1 MKCGRKEFMFYEYL
15 LKTAKA
21 KGSAFA
27 VLVDPDKVK
36 PAEASR
42 LGNVCQKEGVDIIFL
57 GTSLLLSDQIDIVAK
72 SIKKY
77 FKRPIVIF
85 PGSAYQVTKEA
96 DALLY
101 LSLISGR
108 NANLLIEEQVKAAP
122 MVKRSGLEVV
132 PTGYMLI
139 ESGRLTSATYMSHS
153 IPIPH
158 DKPDIAMAHALAARY
173 LGMKLI
179 YMDAGSGAISP
190 VSEKMISG
198 VAQYAELPV
207 VVGGGIKDPET
218 AGMKARAGAS
228 VVVVGNVFEGNAEN
242 KIINAFAKMIHYK
255 EKTRKT

>member
-1 MKCGRKEFMFYEYL
+1 MFYDYL
-15 LKTAKA
+15 LKTAKT
-21 KGSAFA
+21 KGAAFV

-36 PAEASR
+36 PGQAVK
-42 LGNVCQKEGVDIIFL
+42 LGKHFQKNEVDAVFL
-57 GTSLLLSDQIDIVAK
+57 GTSLLMSDQI
-72 SIKKY
+72 SIIARSLKRN

-122 MVKRSGLEVV
+122 MVKKSGLEVV

-139 ESGRLTSATYMSHS
+139 ESGRLTSANYMSHS

-158 DKPDIAMAHALAARY
+158 DKPDIAMVHALAAKF
-173 LGMKLI
+173 LGMRLI
-179 YMDAGSGAISP
+179 YMDAGSGALSP

-198 VAQYAELPV
+198 VAKYAGLPV

-218 AGMKARAGAS
+218 AGIKARAGAAA
-228 VVVVGNVFEGNAEN
+228 VVIGNVLEGNRKDN
-242 KIINAFAKMIHYK
+242 LISNFAKMIHYK
-255 EKTRKT
+255 ESAKK

>member
-1 MKCGRKEFMFYEYL
+1 MFYEYL

-21 KGSAFA
+21 KGSAFV

-36 PAEASR
+36 PAQAVK
-42 LGNVCQKEGVDIIFL
+42 LGAVFQKEGADAVFL
-57 GTSLLLSDQIDIVAK
+57 GTSLLMSDQINLIAK
-72 SIKKY
+72 ALKRN

-122 MVKRSGLEVV
+122 MVKRSGLEVI
-132 PTGYMLI
+132 PTGYMLV
-139 ESGRLTSATYMSHS
+139 ESGRLTSANYMSHS

-179 YMDAGSGAISP
+179 YMDAGSGALSP
-190 VSEKMISG
+190 VSEKMIGG
-198 VAQYAELPV
+198 VAKYAGLPV

-218 AGMKARAGAS
+218 AGMKARAGAAA
-228 VVVVGNVFEGNAEN
+228 VVIGNVLEGKFKND
-242 KIINAFAKMIHYK
+242 IIISFARAIHYK
-255 EKTRKT
+255 DQPRKH

>member
-1 MKCGRKEFMFYEYL
+1 MFYDRL
-15 LKTAKA
+15 IKTAKA
-21 KGSAFA
+21 KGSAFV
-27 VLVDPDKVK
+27 VLLDPDRIT
-36 PAEASR
+36 PAQAARQGALLQS
-42 LGNVCQKEGVDIIFL
+42 EGADAVFL
-57 GTSLLLSDQIDIVAK
+57 GTSLLMSGQIDRIARAL
-72 SIKKY
+72 KKH
-77 FKRPIVIF
+77 FRGPLAIF

-139 ESGRLTSATYMSHS
+139 ESGRLTSANYMSHS

-158 DKPDIAMAHALAARY
+158 DKPDIAMAHALAAKF

-179 YMDAGSGAISP
+179 YMDAGSGALSP
-190 VSEKMISG
+190 VSGKMIGG
-198 VAQYAELPV
+198 VARYAGLPV

-218 AGMKARAGAS
+218 AGMKARAGATA
-228 VVVVGNVFEGNAEN
+228 VVIGNVLEG
-242 KIINAFAKMIHYK
+242 KIKNDIIGSFARAIHYK
-255 EKTRKT
+255 GKPQKH

>member
-1 MKCGRKEFMFYEYL
+1 MFYEHL
-15 LKTAKA
+15 LKAAKA
-21 KGSAFA
+21 KGSAFV

-36 PAEASR
+36 ASQAVK
-42 LGNVCQKEGVDIIFL
+42 LGAVLQKEGVDAVFL
-57 GTSLLLSDQIDIVAK
+57 GTSLLLSDQISLVVRALK
-72 SIKKY
+72 RN

-139 ESGRLTSATYMSHS
+139 ESGRLTSANYMSHS

-158 DKPDIAMAHALAARY
+158 DKPDIAMVHALAARY

-179 YMDAGSGAISP
+179 YMDAGSGALSP

-198 VAQYAELPV
+198 VARYAGLPV

-218 AGMKARAGAS
+218 AGSKARAGATA
-228 VVVVGNVFEGNAEN
+228 VVIGNVLEG
-242 KIINAFAKMIHYK
+242 KMQKDIIGSFARAIHYK
-255 EKTRKT
+255 DQPRKH